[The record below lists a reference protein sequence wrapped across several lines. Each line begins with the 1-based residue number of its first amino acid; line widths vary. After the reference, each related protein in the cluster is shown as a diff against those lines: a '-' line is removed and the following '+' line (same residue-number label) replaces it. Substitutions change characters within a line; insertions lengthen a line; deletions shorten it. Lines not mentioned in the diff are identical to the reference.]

1 MYLYRVI
8 ESKHKDY
15 PVGCHVLN
23 NSGWK
28 TAAVF
33 NPDVAEMRAYKVQG
47 LGSLPLSLT
56 LGALG
61 MPG

>member
-1 MYLYRVI
+1 MI

-23 NSGWK
+23 HSGWR

-33 NPDVAEMRAYKVQG
+33 NPDLAEMRARKVPD
-47 LGSLPLSLT
+47 LGSLSLSLT